1 MRKSELALRLKSHN
15 QRIMLKNCEVSFNS
29 FTGPFV
35 AHKTPVI
42 VLCDSLLRPEIYFEL
57 VEKTLKDRPLYVVDT
72 CSFKIQSEPHLDTQQ
87 MTEILI
93 EWLDTMGIDRV
104 ILMGM
109 GLSFPLAQRFA
120 QIQPTRC
127 DRLIVAGVTGAVR
140 DSVKLL
146 INEQIEKLEKGNT
159 RSFAKGL
166 SYIFSNFNFKDKID
180 RAESYRMVFE
190 QYIRKL
196 NSKMLAHLK
205 SDLKRFLDC
214 ANLYGTIECQ
224 TLIIQAEYDSVCTI
238 NEGLQFAKRCLR
250 SQLAILECLD
260 HLAPVQNMKVLTR
273 LLRRFL
279 ADESLGR
286 MTGVELYT
294 KKSLPVHRMQ
304 MTPRYQ
310 FEQFGFLDS
319 GNGVLIPV
327 QIMDINRNGC
337 RLYTTFTDH
346 KDLRNCHH
354 FTLSIPDRELEI
366 EMILFSQDG
375 NGNIRAVF
383 VHDDNERFQKVNDA
397 IELIAMEFDEA
408 PIVA

>member
-15 QRIMLKNCEVSFNS
+15 QKIMLKNCEVCFNS
-29 FTGPFV
+29 FNGPFV

-72 CSFKIQSEPHLDTQQ
+72 CSFTETHLDTQQ
-87 MTEILI
+87 MTEVLI
-93 EWLDTMGIDRV
+93 EWLDIMGIDRV

-109 GLSFPLAQRFA
+109 GLSFPLAQRFS
-120 QIQPTRC
+120 QLQPNRC

-146 INEQIEKLEKGNT
+146 INEQIEKLEKGHT

-180 RAESYRMVFE
+180 RAESYRTAFE

-196 NSKMLAHLK
+196 NSNMLAHLK

-214 ANLYGTIECQ
+214 ANLQGTIECP

-238 NEGLQFAKRCLR
+238 NEGLQFAKRCLQ

-294 KKSLPVHRMQ
+294 KKSLPVNRMQ

-310 FEQFGFLDS
+310 FEQFGFLNS

-346 KDLRNCHH
+346 KDLRNCRH

-383 VHDDNERFQKVNDA
+383 VHDDKDRFQKVNDA